1 MNKLTSIDVYNK
13 LKNIDWEN
21 CYGMIIFDMANVTTQ
36 ITATDTV
43 GMTLQSWLK
52 EYFIKNNIYFREQ
65 SNTQEFPDFFLD
77 ESNLDHMLEI
87 KSFNYNRTP
96 AFDIA
101 NFDSY
106 CDSVKEAPYRL
117 YADYL
122 IFGYEMTKDA
132 KIYIRDIW
140 LKKIWEIAGTSKRFK
155 LKTQVKRDVIYNIRP
170 SSDFKYYRESPFKNE
185 AEFIDAL
192 YHTIKK
198 YKSAKQADE
207 WLNDFKNSYFNY
219 YNKKF
224 NI

>member
-1 MNKLTSIDVYNK
+1 MDKLTSIGVYNK
-13 LKNIDWEN
+13 LKNIDWTN
-21 CYGMIIFDMANVTTQ
+21 CYGMITFDMANVTTK

-52 EYFIKNNIYFREQ
+52 EYFIKNNIYFREPP
-65 SNTQEFPDFFLD
+65 NTQEFPDFFLD
-77 ESNLDHMLEI
+77 ESNFNHMLEV
-87 KSFNYNRTP
+87 KSFNYNRSP

-106 CDSVKEAPYRL
+106 CDSVKDAPYRL

-122 IFGYEMTKDA
+122 VFGYEMNKDA

-185 AEFIDAL
+185 TEFIDAL
-192 YHTIKK
+192 YHTIEK
-198 YKSAKQADE
+198 YKSSKEADE